1 MDLTFMSPHDEK
13 QILRWSEDR
22 PGEVAVRLVKTADD
36 RDKDFE
42 IFCGELARLAP
53 NVTVET
59 VRDDAGAEA
68 YPAIRIGESIRYHAI
83 PLNKELA
90 PFLELLATA
99 AKGAPKIDGS
109 AGEAL
114 KRLRLPAQL
123 RLYVTPHCPFCPE
136 VVRRMTPMPL
146 ANERLRLSVIDGSL
160 FPEMAEADE
169 VRAAPTLILDGT
181 FRWTGQVDPAEVIRM
196 AADRD
201 PSHLSADALEGII
214 KEGKA
219 GQVAEMMIEAG
230 RIFPGFIDLL
240 THEKWPERLGAMVAM
255 EYLAEAAPD
264 LAAEAVEPLAERFDS
279 VDGRVRGDLIHV
291 FGDIGDKDLLDR
303 LAAVKADPDADD
315 ELREAAEEAMAKI
328 RKRTGDAK
336 RGGG

>member
-1 MDLTFMSPHDEK
+1 MNLTFMSPHDEK
-13 QILRWSEDR
+13 QILRWSEDHPAR
-22 PGEVAVRLVKTADD
+22 VTVRLVKTADD
-36 RDKDFE
+36 RDKDFG

-59 VRDDAGAEA
+59 IRDDTGAEA

-83 PLNKELA
+83 PKDKELA
-90 PFLELLATA
+90 PFLELLTTA
-99 AKGAPKIDGS
+99 ADGVPDIGGAT
-109 AGEAL
+109 GEAL
-114 KRLRLPAQL
+114 ERLRLPAQL
-123 RLYVTPHCPFCPE
+123 RLYVSPGCPFCPE
-136 VVRRMTPMPL
+136 VVRRMAPLPL

-160 FPEMAEADE
+160 FPEMTEADE

-201 PSHLSADALEGII
+201 PSQLSADALEGII

-219 GQVAEMMIEAG
+219 EQVAEMMIGAG

-255 EYLAEAAPD
+255 EYLAEADPD
-264 LAAEAVEPLAERFDS
+264 LAAKAVGPLAERFDS
-279 VDGRVRGDLIHV
+279 VDERVRGDLLHV
-291 FGDIGDKDLLDR
+291 FGEIGNKDLLDR

-315 ELREAAEEAMAKI
+315 ELREAADEALAKI
-328 RKRTGDAK
+328 RKRTGDP
-336 RGGG
+336 GGDGG

>member
-59 VRDDAGAEA
+59 VRDDAGADA

-123 RLYVTPHCPFCPE
+123 RLYVTPHCLFCPE
-136 VVRRMTPMPL
+136 VVRRMAPMPL

-219 GQVAEMMIEAG
+219 GQVAEMMIDAG

-264 LAAEAVEPLAERFDS
+264 LAAEAVWPLAERFDS

-303 LAAVKADPDADD
+303 LAAVKTDPDADD

-328 RKRTGDAK
+328 RERTGDVK
-336 RGGG
+336 GGGG